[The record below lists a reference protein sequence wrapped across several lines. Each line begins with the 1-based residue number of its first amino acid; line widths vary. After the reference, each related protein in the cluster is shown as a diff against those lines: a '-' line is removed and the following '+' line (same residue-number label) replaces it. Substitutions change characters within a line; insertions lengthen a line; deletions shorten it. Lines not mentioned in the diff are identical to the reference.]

1 MQVLH
6 FFVQNFQKHLN
17 SFDVTLNII
26 FLIEYLDFFLV
37 YRNVIS
43 THLAFYIFL
52 SLVMD
57 SSGFRVNALEYYAY
71 RIAEFVSKDSFTS
84 SLSRYMPTTHYLI

>member
-1 MQVLH
+1 M
-6 FFVQNFQKHLN
+6 
-17 SFDVTLNII
+17 TLNII

-43 THLAFYIFL
+43 THLAFYISL

-84 SLSRYMPTTHYLI
+84 SLSRYMPTMHF